1 MNIPRKRKSLQL
13 TRRNKKFRKRL
24 RIRNGITQ
32 YITLSKEGQKTRK
45 KEPLRLE
52 NRKMCKIMRFYK
64 ETKNVIT
71 EIKFSVEVVKE
82 G

>member
-1 MNIPRKRKSLQL
+1 M
-13 TRRNKKFRKRL
+13 
-24 RIRNGITQ
+24 
-32 YITLSKEGQKTRK
+32 TLLKEVQKTIKR
-45 KEPLRLE
+45 EPLRLE